1 MKRQTLKTPRIT
13 LKRLRGV
20 DKHFIPLKFVP
31 ETIRTEAICLAA
43 VKENGYSL
51 QYVPEAMKTEALCL
65 AAVEQKEKGRI
76 FRRIFDKHMD
86 DPNDFEA

>member
-1 MKRQTLKTPRIT
+1 MKRKPA
-13 LKRLRGV
+13 KYA
-20 DKHFIPLKFVP
+20 DF
-31 ETIRTEAICLAA
+31 TIEDLLTAHRRSIA
-43 VKENGYSL
+43 L

-76 FRRIFDKHMD
+76 LRYIFDKHMD